1 MNIQKENTPLT
12 PLKRG
17 INTIFSALAI
27 IIVLLIVISA
37 FPITGNYKILVVQS
51 GSMEP
56 NIHTGSVVVV
66 FPEKEYKV
74 GDVITF
80 KNNAGKLDSI
90 THRIV
95 KIENDGAGK
104 VFTTKGDA
112 NNANDTNTVY
122 AKNVIGKVLFSVPY
136 FGYAVAA
143 AKTPYGFMALIVIPA
158 VLIIYDEVKK
168 IKDELTKK
176 KENLEG

>member
-1 MNIQKENTPLT
+1 MKTSSIISN
-12 PLKRG
+12 
-17 INTIFSALAI
+17 IFSAFAI

-37 FPITGNYKILVVQS
+37 FPITGNYKIFIVQS

-56 NIHTGSVVVV
+56 AIHTGSVVVV
-66 FPEKEYKV
+66 IPEKNYKE

-80 KNNAGKLDSI
+80 KNNTGKLDSI

-95 KIENDGAGK
+95 KAEGK

-112 NNANDTNTVY
+112 NNANDTNTVPL
-122 AKNVIGKVLFSVPY
+122 ANVIGKALFSVPY

-143 AKTPYGFMALIVIPA
+143 AKTPYGFTALIIIPA
-158 VLIIYDEVKK
+158 LLIIYDEAKK
-168 IKDELTKK
+168 IKEEIGKK
-176 KENLEG
+176 NEI

>member
-1 MNIQKENTPLT
+1 MNIKKILSNL
-12 PLKRG
+12 
-17 INTIFSALAI
+17 FSALAI
-27 IIVLLIVISA
+27 IVVFLIVISA
-37 FPITGNYKILVVQS
+37 FPVTGNYKILVVQS

-66 FPEKEYKV
+66 FPEKEYKI

-95 KIENDGAGK
+95 KVGSDGITT

-122 AKNVIGKVLFSVPY
+122 TKNIIGKVLFSVPY

-143 AKTPYGFMALIVIPA
+143 AKTPYGFTALIVIPA
-158 VLIIYDEVKK
+158 LLIIYDEVKK
-168 IKDELTKK
+168 IIEELKK
-176 KENLEG
+176 KNSPLK